1 MCLTLLDGI
10 FESQPLVQRPGLAVI
25 ALLVP
30 EVCLRGVG
38 VMLEDRVDVLG
49 LIVTEWR
56 KIGDI
61 DYGPVLNPPDQGRRL
76 DRSGRS

>member
-1 MCLTLLDGI
+1 
-10 FESQPLVQRPGLAVI
+10 
-25 ALLVP
+25 
-30 EVCLRGVG
+30 
-38 VMLEDRVDVLG
+38 MLEDRVDVLG